1 MTRTSIPLAFC
12 VVGLLTPALAET
24 ARERAVAAI
33 EAAGCVVDSS
43 NVNDVLSGLG
53 LSDAEFRAVGEELVA
68 EGLADVSRRGVFR
81 LTTPNCTAAEGTPTE
96 RTVAAIEAAG
106 CIVDRSN
113 INEILDGLGLA
124 DEEFREIGE
133 ALMAEGRAE
142 LSDPATFRL
151 TTAGCP

>member
-1 MTRTSIPLAFC
+1 MKTNLGPLAFC
-12 VVGLLTPALAET
+12 VVSFAVPALAET
-24 ARERAVAAI
+24 AREHTVAAI
-33 EAAGCVVDSS
+33 EGAGCIVDSS
-43 NVNDVLSGLG
+43 NVNEVLDGLG
-53 LSDAEFRAVGEELVA
+53 LSDAEFRAIGEGLVA
-68 EGLADVSRRGVFR
+68 DGLADVSQVGVFR
-81 LTTPNCTAAEGTPTE
+81 LTTPACTSTGATPTE

-106 CIVDRSN
+106 CTVDRSN

-142 LSDPATFRL
+142 VTDAGAFRL